1 MEVIEK
7 VFPNTT
13 EITSLGRLE
22 IGGCDVQDLAQK
34 YGFFKKIIVDS
45 LNVLVRLER
54 LELSMGI
61 PTWPSTKPVYQFQHG
76 RFMRQ
81 NI

>member
-34 YGFFKKIIVDS
+34 YGTPFYLFDTEQENDV
-45 LNVLVRLER
+45 
-54 LELSMGI
+54 
-61 PTWPSTKPVYQFQHG
+61 VY
-76 RFMRQ
+76 
-81 NI
+81 